1 MGALVHGAGT
11 ATIVVR
17 GVESLHGAT
26 HQPIPDR
33 IEAGTLCC
41 AAAAAGGN
49 ILLRNARP
57 EQMRALLLA
66 GLTADGITR
75 VEDGAGHIDRGYV
88 RLEETLSALGAKV
101 RRL

>member
-1 MGALVHGAGT
+1 MRCPDLRSGA
-11 ATIVVR
+11 
-17 GVESLHGAT
+17 
-26 HQPIPDR
+26 
-33 IEAGTLCC
+33 
-41 AAAAAGGN
+41 
-49 ILLRNARP
+49 
-57 EQMRALLLA
+57 ALLLA